1 MLRRPP
7 RSTRTDTLFPYTTLF
22 RSERAPSL
30 LHSASLPL
38 WHARYPAGNR
48 GESPPVTGRRQDS
61 GAVGKGCDGTHRRE
75 AEIVAPR
82 KPGPLAAGGRCW
94 VSPHPRHSRESGNP
108 MWGRPTHALDSR
120 FRGNDKGGGMAA
132 PPLSPGRRVLVS
144 AHEHR
149 AERLA
154 GEDVDVEVGDFLMA
168 VEPDVGE
175 QAIAGGDE
183 ALIARDL
190 ADGADEA
197 CDFFGARALREIV
210 PAHIG
215 APGDDEDVQR
225 RLRVDVVKGQGVFV
239 LVNLLAIG
247 GESGR
252 ESV

>member
-1 MLRRPP
+1 MRI
-7 RSTRTDTLFPYTTLF
+7 SDW
-22 RSERAPSL
+22 SSDVCSSDL
-30 LHSASLPL
+30 LPC

-48 GESPPVTGRRQDS
+48 GESPPVTGGRQDS

-168 VEPDVGE
+168 VEPDVRSE
-175 QAIAGGDE
+175 EHTSELQSLMRTSYA
-183 ALIARDL
+183 
-190 ADGADEA
+190 
-197 CDFFGARALREIV
+197 
-210 PAHIG
+210 
-215 APGDDEDVQR
+215 
-225 RLRVDVVKGQGVFV
+225 VFC
-239 LVNLLAIG
+239 
-247 GESGR
+247 
-252 ESV
+252 